1 MIDDKTISD
10 AARTPG
16 NEAPGSARDGVR
28 PATKKAAKK
37 TAKEVVKKTA
47 KKAAKKTSKE
57 AVKKTAKKVAKKT
70 SKEAVKKAA
79 KKVAKKTATKKAA
92 TKKAVGAVRA
102 GGTGGDGGTKKETAK
117 KKAAKAASAPSAIP
131 GAPAP
136 GAAGGST
143 VGIPTG
149 GPAAAERAWRAET
162 SRPLAPARAGAQ
174 MMGAAPEEVGGLG
187 GFLAL
192 WGPLIIVGFLVL
204 VFRGGDER
212 ESAAADSPGALAPAA
227 LAPASAMASAAA
239 AAEVPRAS
247 GLIPGSAGV
256 PIVRGFDDARAFPMP
271 AAPPAWAD
279 ADGDYPSPPG
289 PYRNPGA
296 RGLPAGESWA
306 ARASEWASP
315 AGSRDEPGYG
325 AGAGS
330 PPRWVRCAAPYYWCP
345 APTTPP
351 AW

>member
-70 SKEAVKKAA
+70 AKEAVKKAA
-79 KKVAKKTATKKAA
+79 KKVAKKTAKRKAA
-92 TKKAVGAVRA
+92 TKKAVGA

-136 GAAGGST
+136 APGAAGGSA

-149 GPAAAERAWRAET
+149 DPAAAERAWRAKT
-162 SRPLAPARAGAQ
+162 SRPLAPAHAGAQ

-212 ESAAADSPGALAPAA
+212 ESAAADSPGALAPA
-227 LAPASAMASAAA
+227 SAMASAAA
-239 AAEVPRAS
+239 AAEVSRAS

-315 AGSRDEPGYG
+315 AGSRGEPGYG